1 MEPPHVSQST
11 QPPSQGRGQ
20 GGGQPPSQ
28 GSTPRRSST
37 SPSGTPR
44 AGRRASERRR
54 PPEKTT
60 LQRLRTPIIAGLVIV
75 ALLAVGFYVVQDAA
89 SPAYACTTVDTVQPS
104 APGELGQVQ
113 PDQGNQHVGAG
124 DKVTYQICPPA
135 SGRHIN
141 ALGRGPIE
149 PQVYGPDAGTVPMGW
164 IHNLEHGAVV
174 VLYSCELGACDDAT
188 LQELQ
193 AMADGLP
200 DSAICGIS
208 PGVLSVVAARF
219 DQMPTRFAAL
229 VWNRVLY
236 MDELDPAQ
244 INEFYLRYAERIDD
258 GRFVA
263 PPEPQCAV
271 PSEAPS
277 AAPSADPSGSGAPS
291 EAPSAAPS
299 AAPSEAPSAAPSAS

>member
-1 MEPPHVSQST
+1 MSQST
-11 QPPSQGRGQ
+11 QPPSRSSGQ
-20 GGGQPPSQ
+20 GSGEPPSK
-28 GSTPRRSST
+28 GSSQRRSST
-37 SPSGTPR
+37 GPSGTPR
-44 AGRRASERRR
+44 AGRRATERRR

-60 LQRLRTPIIAGLVIV
+60 LQRLRTPIIAGVVIV

-89 SPAYACTTVDTVQPS
+89 QPAYACTTVDTVQPAAS
-104 APGELGQVQ
+104 GELGQVQ
-113 PDQGNQHVGAG
+113 PDQGNTHTGIG

-149 PQVYGPDAGTVPMGW
+149 PQVYGPESGTVPMGW
-164 IHNLEHGAVV
+164 IHNLEHGGVV
-174 VLYSCELGACDDAT
+174 VLYSCELGACDEAM
-188 LQELQ
+188 LQELR

-200 DSAICGIS
+200 ASAICGVS

-229 VWNRVLY
+229 VWNRVMY
-236 MDELDPAQ
+236 MDQLSAAD

-271 PSEAPS
+271 PS
-277 AAPSADPSGSGAPS
+277 AAPSADPSGSAAPS
-291 EAPSAAPS
+291 TAPSDAPSAAPS
-299 AAPSEAPSAAPSAS
+299 TAPSAAPSAS